1 MNKFKFTF
9 FKKLN
14 TKLFIQKC
22 VFFGF
27 FILKL

>member
-1 MNKFKFTF
+1 MNKFKFSLL
-9 FKKLN
+9 KKLN

-27 FILKL
+27 FILNL